1 MRKLGIL
8 LTLVAS
14 LAFTAT
20 ASADAMIWF
29 EAAGSTS
36 SGAGETL
43 IMPACGTY
51 EVTMWCDTDTMYA
64 YSVDLCADLCAGGPE
79 GCCAAVSNVQYL
91 VGSPWFSDPVV
102 TGGCPVILDNAGEYD
117 LFQTTPVVGLKALMS
132 FTLSCGLPDPPC
144 CPCNIY
150 AGIGQQKFAPAGSMI
165 TFGPND
171 PVTGDVAGGCLPLP
185 VITCIPE
192 PATIALLGFGVL
204 ALIRRR

>member
-8 LTLVAS
+8 LTLLAS

-20 ASADAMIWF
+20 ASADAMVWF
-29 EAAGSTS
+29 ESADAISQGP
-36 SGAGETL
+36 GQPLVME
-43 IMPACGTY
+43 CGTH
-51 EVTMWCDTDTMYA
+51 EVFMWVDTDSMSG
-64 YSVDLCADLCAGGPE
+64 YSVDLCADLCPEGPN
-79 GCCAAVSNVQYL
+79 GCCAEILDVTYL
-91 VGSPWFSDPVV
+91 VGWMIQDPIII
-102 TGGCPVILDNAGEYD
+102 GGCPVILDDAGEAL
-117 LFQTTPVVGLKALMS
+117 LFGAPVVGQQAVMS
-132 FTLSCGLPDPPC
+132 FNMTCGLPDPPC
-144 CPCNIY
+144 CPCDVY
-150 AGIGQQKFAPAGSMI
+150 AGVGQQKFAPAGSMI